1 MTAEE
6 LAEARQLPTALAIT
20 HAVPTVAITFVL
32 GSLFAAVTFFIEAKA
47 SAQGRKIVSE
57 LLAEALAQRNG
68 PRETPR
74 LTWTSRPMRARV
86 DLADKEALYAFLEAR
101 DPFA

>member
-1 MTAEE
+1 MPRTTLDIDGPILNEV
-6 LAEARQLPTALAIT
+6 RALQ
-20 HAVPTVAITFVL
+20 
-32 GSLFAAVTFFIEAKA
+32 EKE
-47 SAQGRKIVSE
+47 GRAMGKIVSE

-86 DLADKEALYAFLEAR
+86 DLADKEALYALLEAR
-101 DPFA
+101 GPFA